1 MGGARKPPRSR
12 TQSSSY
18 DRTVAED
25 AGSSPR
31 IERLRKD
38 FAKFRRTHPLRT
50 RIPDSLRRAALSALQ
65 RGSSE
70 SEVRRACGVTSDQLS
85 QWGKHQQVCAPH
97 PSLETAA
104 ARVFPV
110 VDSIAGL
117 SPSSEPDQQGM
128 ELRIGTWAVY
138 IKQLQG

>member
-12 TQSSSY
+12 TRSSH
-18 DRTVAED
+18 DHTVAD
-25 AGSSPR
+25 VAGSSPR
-31 IERLRKD
+31 IERLRQD

-50 RIPDSLRRAALSALQ
+50 RIPDSLRRAALAALQ

-70 SEVRRACGVTSDQLS
+70 SAVRRACGVTSDQLA
-85 QWGKHQQVCAPH
+85 QWGRHPQVCTPH

-110 VDSIAGL
+110 VDSTAGL
-117 SPSSEPDQQGM
+117 SPSSEPEQQSL